1 MSDLFVSFVALIVL
15 LLAALALATKLRG
28 ARTLPVR
35 SRRLMTARE
44 QEVISMIEAAV
55 PHCRVHAQV
64 AMAAIVNCTG
74 GLTRAQ
80 RASTRNRFD
89 RKIVDFVLE
98 DRASGDVLAI
108 VELDDRTHSA
118 ARDRARDEITQA
130 AGHRTIRLPA
140 GKRPNHTN
148 VRSEILSGL
157 ANLALPRAAYDSRQ
171 R

>member
-1 MSDLFVSFVALIVL
+1 MSDLFAFLVALMVFL
-15 LLAALALATKLRG
+15 VAVLALATKLRG
-28 ARTLPVR
+28 IRTLPVKGR
-35 SRRLMTARE
+35 PLMTARE
-44 QEVISMIEAAV
+44 REVISMIETAV

-64 AMAAIVNCTG
+64 AMAAIVDCNG

-80 RASTRNRFD
+80 RASIRNRFD

-98 DRASGDVLAI
+98 DKSSGNVLAI

-118 ARDRARDEITQA
+118 TRDRARDEITRA

-157 ANLALPRAAYDSRQ
+157 AGLTSPRAAYDSRQ
-171 R
+171 L